1 MIKDRRSSIY
11 FCYTSLMSTQV
22 LEPIP
27 LTKTADGV
35 FRVGGTRVTLDTVL
49 NSYNLG
55 ATPEEIVQQFPSLV
69 LADVYAVV
77 TYYLRHKLEIE
88 GYLAERRERSKA
100 VRQENEK
107 RFPAEGLR
115 ERLLARKRG

>member
-1 MIKDRRSSIY
+1 
-11 FCYTSLMSTQV
+11 MSV

-35 FRVGGTRVTLDTVL
+35 FRVGETRVTLDTVIT
-49 NSYNLG
+49 SYNLG
-55 ATPEEIVQQFPSLV
+55 ATPEEIVQQFPTLG

-77 TYYLRHKLEIE
+77 TYYLRHKTEVE
-88 GYLAERRERSKA
+88 AYLNERRERAKA
-100 VRQENEK
+100 VREENEK

-115 ERLLARKRG
+115 ERLLSRKRG